1 MLESILTLL
10 STLVGGGVLGML
22 FERKKRKVETDAI
35 EAEVVDRIQ
44 IIYKKFLEDYN
55 QKITDLLNENEKLKE
70 KIRKIE
76 ERIKE
81 LSKLRILYYPFYW
94 LSLYWAANRLHRRT
108 KIMKKRN

>member
-1 MLESILTLL
+1 
-10 STLVGGGVLGML
+10 ML

-70 KIRKIE
+70 KIKKLE
-76 ERIKE
+76 ERINE
-81 LSKLRILYYPFYW
+81 LSK
-94 LSLYWAANRLHRRT
+94 
-108 KIMKKRN
+108 

>member
-1 MLESILTLL
+1 MLESILTLF

-70 KIRKIE
+70 KIRKLE
-76 ERIKE
+76 ERINE
-81 LSKLRILYYPFYW
+81 LSR
-94 LSLYWAANRLHRRT
+94 
-108 KIMKKRN
+108 

>member
-1 MLESILTLL
+1 MLESILTLF

-44 IIYKKFLEDYN
+44 IIYKKFLEVYN

-70 KIRKIE
+70 KIRKLE
-76 ERIKE
+76 ERINE
-81 LSKLRILYYPFYW
+81 LSK
-94 LSLYWAANRLHRRT
+94 
-108 KIMKKRN
+108 

>member
-44 IIYKKFLEDYN
+44 IIYKKFVEDYN

-70 KIRKIE
+70 KIRKLE
-76 ERIKE
+76 ERINE
-81 LSKLRILYYPFYW
+81 LSK
-94 LSLYWAANRLHRRT
+94 
-108 KIMKKRN
+108 

>member
-1 MLESILTLL
+1 MLESILTLF

-70 KIRKIE
+70 KLRKLE
-76 ERIKE
+76 ERINE
-81 LSKLRILYYPFYW
+81 LSK
-94 LSLYWAANRLHRRT
+94 
-108 KIMKKRN
+108 

>member
-1 MLESILTLL
+1 MILESILTLF

-70 KIRKIE
+70 KIRKLE
-76 ERIKE
+76 ERINE
-81 LSKLRILYYPFYW
+81 LSK
-94 LSLYWAANRLHRRT
+94 
-108 KIMKKRN
+108 

>member
-1 MLESILTLL
+1 MMLESILTLF

-70 KIRKIE
+70 KIRKLE
-76 ERIKE
+76 ERINE
-81 LSKLRILYYPFYW
+81 LSK
-94 LSLYWAANRLHRRT
+94 
-108 KIMKKRN
+108 

>member
-1 MLESILTLL
+1 MMLESILTLL

-44 IIYKKFLEDYN
+44 IIYKKFLEDYD

-70 KIRKIE
+70 KIRKLE
-76 ERIKE
+76 ERINE
-81 LSKLRILYYPFYW
+81 LSK
-94 LSLYWAANRLHRRT
+94 
-108 KIMKKRN
+108 

>member
-22 FERKKRKVETDAI
+22 FERKKRKVETEAI

-55 QKITDLLNENEKLKE
+55 QKITDLLSENEKLKE
-70 KIRKIE
+70 KIRKLE
-76 ERIKE
+76 ERINE
-81 LSKLRILYYPFYW
+81 LSK
-94 LSLYWAANRLHRRT
+94 
-108 KIMKKRN
+108 

>member
-70 KIRKIE
+70 KIIKLE
-76 ERIKE
+76 ERINE
-81 LSKLRILYYPFYW
+81 LSK
-94 LSLYWAANRLHRRT
+94 
-108 KIMKKRN
+108 

>member
-1 MLESILTLL
+1 MLESILTLF

-55 QKITDLLNENEKLKE
+55 QKITDLLNENEKLKV
-70 KIRKIE
+70 KIRKLE
-76 ERIKE
+76 ERINE
-81 LSKLRILYYPFYW
+81 LSK
-94 LSLYWAANRLHRRT
+94 
-108 KIMKKRN
+108 

>member
-55 QKITDLLNENEKLKE
+55 QKITDLLSENEKLKE
-70 KIRKIE
+70 KIRKQI
-76 ERIKE
+76 
-81 LSKLRILYYPFYW
+81 PF
-94 LSLYWAANRLHRRT
+94 A
-108 KIMKKRN
+108 

>member
-1 MLESILTLL
+1 MMLESILTLL

-55 QKITDLLNENEKLKE
+55 EKITDLLNENEKLKE
-70 KIRKIE
+70 KIRKLE
-76 ERIKE
+76 ERINE
-81 LSKLRILYYPFYW
+81 LSK
-94 LSLYWAANRLHRRT
+94 
-108 KIMKKRN
+108 

>member
-55 QKITDLLNENEKLKE
+55 QKITDLLNYNRQNEMYIFLK
-70 KIRKIE
+70 
-76 ERIKE
+76 
-81 LSKLRILYYPFYW
+81 
-94 LSLYWAANRLHRRT
+94 
-108 KIMKKRN
+108 

>member
-55 QKITDLLNENEKLKE
+55 QKITQRLKEHEKLKE
-70 KIRKIE
+70 KIKKLE
-76 ERIKE
+76 ERINE
-81 LSKLRILYYPFYW
+81 LSK
-94 LSLYWAANRLHRRT
+94 
-108 KIMKKRN
+108 

>member
-55 QKITDLLNENEKLKE
+55 QKITDLLNENEILKK
-70 KIRKIE
+70 KIRKLE
-76 ERIKE
+76 ERINE
-81 LSKLRILYYPFYW
+81 LSK
-94 LSLYWAANRLHRRT
+94 
-108 KIMKKRN
+108 

>member
-1 MLESILTLL
+1 M
-10 STLVGGGVLGML
+10 VGGGVLGML

-70 KIRKIE
+70 KIRKLE
-76 ERIKE
+76 ERINE
-81 LSKLRILYYPFYW
+81 LSK
-94 LSLYWAANRLHRRT
+94 
-108 KIMKKRN
+108 

>member
-1 MLESILTLL
+1 MMLESILTLL

-70 KIRKIE
+70 KIKKLE
-76 ERIKE
+76 ERINE
-81 LSKLRILYYPFYW
+81 LSK
-94 LSLYWAANRLHRRT
+94 
-108 KIMKKRN
+108 

>member
-1 MLESILTLL
+1 MMLESILTLL

-70 KIRKIE
+70 KIIKLE
-76 ERIKE
+76 ERINE
-81 LSKLRILYYPFYW
+81 LSK
-94 LSLYWAANRLHRRT
+94 
-108 KIMKKRN
+108 

>member
-55 QKITDLLNENEKLKE
+55 QKITDLLSENEKLKE
-70 KIRKIE
+70 KIRKLE
-76 ERIKE
+76 ERINE
-81 LSKLRILYYPFYW
+81 LSR
-94 LSLYWAANRLHRRT
+94 
-108 KIMKKRN
+108 

>member
-55 QKITDLLNENEKLKE
+55 QKITDLLNENEKLKQ
-70 KIRKIE
+70 KIRKLE
-76 ERIKE
+76 ERINE
-81 LSKLRILYYPFYW
+81 LSK
-94 LSLYWAANRLHRRT
+94 
-108 KIMKKRN
+108 

>member
-55 QKITDLLNENEKLKE
+55 QKITDLLNENEELKE
-70 KIRKIE
+70 KIRKLE
-76 ERIKE
+76 ERINE
-81 LSKLRILYYPFYW
+81 LSK
-94 LSLYWAANRLHRRT
+94 
-108 KIMKKRN
+108 

>member
-1 MLESILTLL
+1 MLESILTLF

-70 KIRKIE
+70 KIKKLE
-76 ERIKE
+76 ERINE
-81 LSKLRILYYPFYW
+81 LSK
-94 LSLYWAANRLHRRT
+94 
-108 KIMKKRN
+108 

>member
-1 MLESILTLL
+1 MMLESILTLL

-70 KIRKIE
+70 KIRKLE
-76 ERIKE
+76 ERINE
-81 LSKLRILYYPFYW
+81 LSK
-94 LSLYWAANRLHRRT
+94 
-108 KIMKKRN
+108 

>member
-1 MLESILTLL
+1 
-10 STLVGGGVLGML
+10 ML

-70 KIRKIE
+70 KIRKLE
-76 ERIKE
+76 ERINE
-81 LSKLRILYYPFYW
+81 LSK
-94 LSLYWAANRLHRRT
+94 
-108 KIMKKRN
+108 

>member
-10 STLVGGGVLGML
+10 STLVGGGVLGVL

-70 KIRKIE
+70 KIRKLE
-76 ERIKE
+76 ERINE
-81 LSKLRILYYPFYW
+81 LSK
-94 LSLYWAANRLHRRT
+94 
-108 KIMKKRN
+108 

>member
-1 MLESILTLL
+1 M
-10 STLVGGGVLGML
+10 VGGGVLGML

-70 KIRKIE
+70 KIKKLE
-76 ERIKE
+76 ERINE
-81 LSKLRILYYPFYW
+81 LSK
-94 LSLYWAANRLHRRT
+94 
-108 KIMKKRN
+108 

>member
-1 MLESILTLL
+1 MMLESILTLL

-55 QKITDLLNENEKLKE
+55 QKITDLLNENENLKE
-70 KIRKIE
+70 KIRKLE
-76 ERIKE
+76 ERINE
-81 LSKLRILYYPFYW
+81 LSK
-94 LSLYWAANRLHRRT
+94 
-108 KIMKKRN
+108 

>member
-1 MLESILTLL
+1 MLESILTLF

-44 IIYKKFLEDYN
+44 IIYKKFREDYN

-70 KIRKIE
+70 KIRKLE
-76 ERIKE
+76 ERINE
-81 LSKLRILYYPFYW
+81 LSK
-94 LSLYWAANRLHRRT
+94 
-108 KIMKKRN
+108 

>member
-1 MLESILTLL
+1 MLESILTLF
-10 STLVGGGVLGML
+10 STLVGGGVLGMI

-70 KIRKIE
+70 KIRKLE
-76 ERIKE
+76 ERINE
-81 LSKLRILYYPFYW
+81 LSK
-94 LSLYWAANRLHRRT
+94 
-108 KIMKKRN
+108 

>member
-55 QKITDLLNENEKLKE
+55 QKITDLLNENVKLKE
-70 KIRKIE
+70 KIRKLE
-76 ERIKE
+76 ERINE
-81 LSKLRILYYPFYW
+81 LSK
-94 LSLYWAANRLHRRT
+94 
-108 KIMKKRN
+108 

>member
-10 STLVGGGVLGML
+10 STLVGGGVFGML

-70 KIRKIE
+70 KIRKLE
-76 ERIKE
+76 ERINE
-81 LSKLRILYYPFYW
+81 LSK
-94 LSLYWAANRLHRRT
+94 
-108 KIMKKRN
+108 

>member
-55 QKITDLLNENEKLKE
+55 QKITDLLSENEKLKE
-70 KIRKIE
+70 KIRKLE
-76 ERIKE
+76 ERINE
-81 LSKLRILYYPFYW
+81 LSK
-94 LSLYWAANRLHRRT
+94 
-108 KIMKKRN
+108 

>member
-1 MLESILTLL
+1 MMLESILTLL

-55 QKITDLLNENEKLKE
+55 QKITDLLNENEKLKV
-70 KIRKIE
+70 KIRKLE
-76 ERIKE
+76 ERINE
-81 LSKLRILYYPFYW
+81 LSK
-94 LSLYWAANRLHRRT
+94 
-108 KIMKKRN
+108 

>member
-35 EAEVVDRIQ
+35 EAEVVDRIL

-70 KIRKIE
+70 KIRKLE
-76 ERIKE
+76 ERINE
-81 LSKLRILYYPFYW
+81 LSK
-94 LSLYWAANRLHRRT
+94 
-108 KIMKKRN
+108 